1 MTQIKAHW
9 FGCVALGLG
18 LLAGCGG
25 GRSAGSGGTGGAG
38 IVSTGGN
45 TGMGSGGTTGG
56 ASGGST
62 GAGVGGAGVAGN
74 GAAGNSG
81 SGGTVSGTG
90 GAIAGAGGAGGA
102 AGAAPLPGA
111 ACTGTSPLT
120 TAGTAASH
128 LVVDAGQKGL
138 AWNRFYEKVV
148 AADHANTILTT
159 AYGRNIQAALKKGH
173 DQAGFG
179 YVRFHGILDDDVGVY
194 SEPGG
199 VPTYTWTKLDQIY
212 DAIIAAGM
220 RPFVEISFMP
230 KALASDATKIQT
242 LLWYNNQSPNIS
254 PPRDWTVWQTF
265 MQNLVQHLETRY
277 GAAEVRNNWYFE
289 IWNESSWM
297 YSAGNAGYNQLYQ
310 NTVQGL
316 LKADP
321 MLKVG
326 GPAESQ
332 GGSTFMVDGII
343 KFAKTPANNAKLD
356 FVSYHAYGQS
366 SATSLALASPGAAAN
381 SATIDFHNTIMNIV
395 KTDAFTGSVFVTE
408 SGPTYSLGNVQS
420 DNEVAASYIAK
431 VIHLLASNTASAPPA
446 GFSYWAISDLYE
458 ENDTGTNTAFRGG
471 NFGLLL
477 KGDPQIATS
486 FDVAKPAFNAFRLL
500 HLMGDVQVS
509 TTGGTTANGVNAAAT
524 LLGDNSAL
532 QVLVYNHTDGGTAS
546 ATDSTLVNLTVNN
559 LPFGAGPLRVRQYI
573 VDHTHANAYTTW
585 VGQGSP
591 AKPTATQWSALSASA
606 ELCYFDTM
614 VTPTS
619 NSLSVMF
626 PQNNYSVSLLV
637 ISR

>member
-1 MTQIKAHW
+1 MTSNRARA
-9 FGCVALGLG
+9 FGSMALALGLTAG
-18 LLAGCGG
+18 GCGAKSTMSG
-25 GRSAGSGGTGGAG
+25 GSGGEGNIATGGTTGSSGGNTGGGTGGASG
-38 IVSTGGN
+38 TGGS
-45 TGMGSGGTTGG
+45 SGGAGNNG
-56 ASGGST
+56 ASGGQT
-62 GAGVGGAGVAGN
+62 GAG
-74 GAAGNSG
+74 
-81 SGGTVSGTG
+81 
-90 GAIAGAGGAGGA
+90 GAITGAGGAGGA
-102 AGAAPLPGA
+102 PGV
-111 ACTGTSPLT
+111 ACTGTSPFT
-120 TAGTAASH
+120 TTGTPASH
-128 LVVDAGQKGL
+128 LVVDAGQKGQ

-148 AADHANTILTT
+148 AADHANTVLTT

-194 SEPGG
+194 AEPGG

-212 DAIIAAGM
+212 DAIVAAGM

-230 KALASDATKIQT
+230 KALASDQTKVQT

-297 YSAGNAGYNQLYQ
+297 YSAGNPGYNQLYQ
-310 NTVQGL
+310 MTVQGL
-316 LKADP
+316 LRADP

-332 GGSTFMVDGII
+332 GGSTFMVDSII
-343 KFAKTPANNAKLD
+343 KFSKTASNNAKLD

-366 SATSLALASPGAAAN
+366 SATSLALANPGSTN
-381 SATIDFHNTIMNIV
+381 NTATIDFHNAIMNIV

-408 SGPTYSLGNVQS
+408 WGPTYSLGNVQS

-431 VIHLLASNTASAPPA
+431 VVHLLGTNPTSAPPA

-477 KGDPQIATS
+477 KGDPQIPAS

-509 TTGGTTANGVNAAAT
+509 TTGGTTANGVNAGAT
-524 LLGDNSAL
+524 LSADNSAL
-532 QVLVYNHTDGGTAS
+532 QILVYNHTDGGVAT
-546 ATDSTLVNLTVNN
+546 ATDSTLVNLTINN
-559 LPFGAGPLRVRQYI
+559 LPFGAGPLHVRQY
-573 VDHTHANAYTTW
+573 VLDHTHANAYTTW

-591 AKPTATQWSALSASA
+591 AKPTSAQWSALSASA
-606 ELCYFDTM
+606 ELCYYDTM
-614 VTPTS
+614 ATPTG
-619 NSLSVMF
+619 NSWSVMF
-626 PQNNYSVSLLV
+626 PQNNYSVSVLV